1 MIAPVATKVT
11 SAAELAELRETLVAA
26 GKQYVKTLAVC
37 GGTGCQ
43 AYGCQQVI
51 EAFAA
56 ELKKQGLDDTVRL
69 RPTGCHG
76 FCERGPLAVIQPAG
90 IFYQQIQ
97 LEDVPEVVAKTLAG
111 DEVVERLLYKLPDTK
126 ETIEKEHDVPFYA
139 HQQRLVFGAN
149 GMIDPTSIEE
159 YIAYGGYAAL
169 AKVLSGMSPEAVIAE
184 VLASGIRG
192 RGGGGFPTGKKWEIC
207 RGVPGD
213 RKYIVCNAD
222 EGDPGAYMDRSI
234 LEGNPHSVL
243 EGMLIGAYAVGS
255 DEGYIYVR
263 TEYPLAVKNILVA
276 IDQAREIG
284 FLGENIL
291 GGAFSFDVHVSRG
304 AGAFVCGEETALIA
318 SIEGRL
324 GTPSAKPPYPA
335 EKGLWGKPTN
345 INNVETWANIPLI
358 LSRGSKWF
366 SGIGTENSKGTK
378 VFSLVGKINNT
389 GLVEVPMGI
398 TLREI
403 VYDIG
408 GGIPDG
414 RKFKAVQTGGPSG
427 GVIPEELLDLPID
440 FDALTAAGAMMGS
453 GGMIVMDDRTCMVDV
468 ARYFMNFLR
477 EESCGK
483 CTPCRE
489 GIKNM
494 LEILTRICDGKG
506 EGEDLDRLQKL
517 AAGIKAGALCGLG
530 NTAPN
535 PVLSTLKYFRDEYET
550 HVKDKRCPAGV
561 CTALITLEVVEDKCK
576 ACGRCVKVCPTDAIS
591 GGKKKVPA
599 RIDQEKCIHCRA
611 CFETCPF
618 DAITIT

>member
-1 MIAPVATKVT
+1 MIAPVSTKLA
-11 SAAELAELRETLVAA
+11 SAKDLAELREQLVAA
-26 GKQYVKTLAVC
+26 GKKYTRTIAVC

-51 EAFAA
+51 DAFAA

-76 FCERGPLAVIQPAG
+76 FCERGPLAVIQPSG
-90 IFYQQIQ
+90 IFYQQIS
-97 LEDVPEVVAKTLAG
+97 LDDVPEVVAKSLAG
-111 DEVVERLLYKLPDTK
+111 DEVIEKLLYKLPGKK
-126 ETIEKEHDVPFYA
+126 ESIEKEHDVPFYA
-139 HQQRLVFGAN
+139 HQQRIVFGAN
-149 GMIDPTSIEE
+149 GLIDPTSIEE
-159 YIAYGGYAAL
+159 YIAIGGYGAL
-169 AKVLSGMSPEAVIAE
+169 AKVLSGMSPDDVIAE

-192 RGGGGFPTGKKWEIC
+192 RGGGGFPTGKKWQIA
-207 RGVPGD
+207 RNVPGD
-213 RKYIVCNAD
+213 KKYIVCNAD

-263 TEYPLAVKNILVA
+263 TEYPLAVKNVLIA
-276 IDQAREIG
+276 IDQSRECG
-284 FLGENIL
+284 LLGEDIL
-291 GGAFSFDVHVSRG
+291 GSGLSFDVHVSRG

-324 GTPSAKPPYPA
+324 GTPSQKPPYPA

-366 SGIGTENSKGTK
+366 SSIGTKNSKGTK

-408 GGIPDG
+408 GGIPNG
-414 RKFKAVQTGGPSG
+414 RAFKAVQTGGPSG
-427 GVIPEELLDLPID
+427 GVIPEKLLDLQID

-494 LEILTRICDGKG
+494 LEILTRI
-506 EGEDLDRLQKL
+506 
-517 AAGIKAGALCGLG
+517 
-530 NTAPN
+530 
-535 PVLSTLKYFRDEYET
+535 
-550 HVKDKRCPAGV
+550 
-561 CTALITLEVVEDKCK
+561 
-576 ACGRCVKVCPTDAIS
+576 S
-591 GGKKKVPA
+591 G
-599 RIDQEKCIHCRA
+599 
-611 CFETCPF
+611 
-618 DAITIT
+618 